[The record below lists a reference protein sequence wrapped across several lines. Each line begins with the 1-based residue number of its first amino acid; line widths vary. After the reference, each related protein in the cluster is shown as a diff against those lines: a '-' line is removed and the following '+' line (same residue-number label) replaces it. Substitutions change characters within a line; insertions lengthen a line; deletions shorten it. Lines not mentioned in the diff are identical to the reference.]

1 MKKQNSIIKNMEDRT
16 EALGGTIQVQQYE
29 YIRES
34 IVSVEFG
41 ECHMMVS
48 IGPRGAIKYCSWF
61 LVDGPLWS
69 VHHDEPCFTGKRN
82 AKEVEWFFAQAHNS
96 FSLTGAREA
105 A

>member
-16 EALGGTIQVQQYE
+16 EALGGTIRVQRYE
-29 YIRES
+29 YIREA
-34 IVSVEFG
+34 VVEVRFG
-41 ECHMMVS
+41 ECNMTIS

-69 VHHDEPCFTGKRN
+69 VHHDEKCFTGRRN
-82 AKEVEWFFAQAHNS
+82 AQEVEWFFTQVGNCKI
-96 FSLTGAREA
+96 REA